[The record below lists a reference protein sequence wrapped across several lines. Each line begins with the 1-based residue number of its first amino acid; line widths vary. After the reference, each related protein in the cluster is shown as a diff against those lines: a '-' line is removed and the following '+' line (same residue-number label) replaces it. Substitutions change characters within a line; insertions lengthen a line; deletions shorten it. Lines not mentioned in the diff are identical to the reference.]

1 MMPKLK
7 WKVCGY
13 IVELDE
19 LSANY
24 TYPICKQPASGT
36 MKAFEYI
43 EGFYNTTII
52 YSHCV
57 YQSSNEYEKNYM
69 LAKDNTIYTTFLTNS
84 VI

>member
-1 MMPKLK
+1 
-7 WKVCGY
+7 
-13 IVELDE
+13 
-19 LSANY
+19 
-24 TYPICKQPASGT
+24 